1 MHPLFERGKP
11 EQLSQVR
18 RGFFPEVGS
27 CSSHAFLLVNIAVVV
42 VVLVNIV
49 VLVVVVAAVVLT

>member
-27 CSSHAFLLVNIAVVV
+27 CSSHAFLLVNIVVV
-42 VVLVNIV
+42 VVVNIV
-49 VLVVVVAAVVLT
+49 VAVVAAAVVLT